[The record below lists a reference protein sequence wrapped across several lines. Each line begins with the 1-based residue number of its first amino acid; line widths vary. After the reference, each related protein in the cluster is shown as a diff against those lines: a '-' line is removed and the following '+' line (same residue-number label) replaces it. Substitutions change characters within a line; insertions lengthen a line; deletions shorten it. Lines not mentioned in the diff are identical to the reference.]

1 MKNVFGALTAIHLML
16 ALLACKGKNMSVEV
30 TDTPA
35 DTIVTPPTPAG
46 DCYAW
51 VSGNDSI
58 LMQIVIEKNSA
69 VGHLHYRFFEKDKS
83 GGNLFG
89 QMRGDTLLGDYK
101 FMAEGTES
109 EREVAFLRK
118 GDQMIEGYGESIEK
132 DGRMIFKDVSTL
144 KFEGHP
150 MLKTDCT
157 ALARYFKKK

>member
-1 MKNVFGALTAIHLML
+1 MKYNIITLSGALLIWAFV
-16 ALLACKGKNMSVEV
+16 ACKEKSVSAEV
-30 TDTPA
+30 STTPEETPA
-35 DTIVTPPTPAG
+35 PSVPTG
-46 DCYAW
+46 ECYAW

-58 LMQIVIEKNSA
+58 LMQIVIENNSA

-89 QMRGDTLLGDYK
+89 QMRGDTLVGDYK

-132 DGRMIFKDVSTL
+132 DGRMVFKNVSTL
-144 KFEGHP
+144 KFEGQP
-150 MLKTDCT
+150 MLKTDCA
-157 ALARYFKKK
+157 ALVRYFEKK

>member
-1 MKNVFGALTAIHLML
+1 MKYNIIALSGALLILIII
-16 ALLACKGKNMSVEV
+16 ACKERSVSVE
-30 TDTPA
+30 TSTTPEETPA
-35 DTIVTPPTPAG
+35 PPTPSG
-46 DCYAW
+46 ECYAW

-132 DGRMIFKDVSTL
+132 DGRMVFRDVSTL
-144 KFEGHP
+144 KFEGQP

-157 ALARYFKKK
+157 TLARYFKK